1 LLLIDKLI
9 TLDTKVIFKLCA
21 WESPVQPSQKHKL
34 RLFGKPK
41 SFNRHAMGV
50 VLAFVAGMGLA
61 RGNAKLA
68 ASKVK
73 LRVA

>member
-1 LLLIDKLI
+1 
-9 TLDTKVIFKLCA
+9 
-21 WESPVQPSQKHKL
+21 
-34 RLFGKPK
+34 
-41 SFNRHAMGV
+41 MGV

-73 LRVA
+73 PRVA